1 MLIICM
7 LYVDYVSWNLLN
19 LVRSVLVFFAG
30 VFLVFS
36 RNKMK
41 QFANRNSFWF
51 GWLLVLFLIALAKT
65 SITVLIRSDESGT
78 LFLFLILEGKLSAF
92 TIEYDY
98 IRGFVIYG
106 LSYFEVCFFYPN
118 LRDLLNHKFM
128 LNFLFFFFIYWTEH
142 MIFIIHPVNVVY
154 HILKFISIHF

>member
-1 MLIICM
+1 MML
-7 LYVDYVSWNLLN
+7 LYVEVFTDSAQKPLNSLCIGFISCGFAVLFTRTNRFVSVCNLHGFL
-19 LVRSVLVFFAG
+19 LIRSYCLQIRDNFA
-30 VFLVFS
+30 S
-36 RNKMK
+36 
-41 QFANRNSFWF
+41 SFPTWMTYITLF
-51 GWLLVLFLIALAKT
+51 FLIALAKT

-106 LSYFEVCFFYPN
+106 LSYFEVCFFYPT

-128 LNFLFFFFIYWTEH
+128 LNFLFFFFIY
-142 MIFIIHPVNVVY
+142 
-154 HILKFISIHF
+154 